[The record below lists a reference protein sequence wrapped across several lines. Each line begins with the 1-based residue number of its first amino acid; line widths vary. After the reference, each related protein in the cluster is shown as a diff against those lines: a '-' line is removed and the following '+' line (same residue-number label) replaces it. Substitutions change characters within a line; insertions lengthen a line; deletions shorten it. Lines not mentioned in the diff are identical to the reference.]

1 MERKRTSFAF
11 LMEMLWVCGFFIVA
25 ACIFVLAFVKADQMS
40 RGAKDLNQAV
50 LTAENT
56 MEHIFLWYEEQPD
69 GSTADSTGFFT
80 ADLAGSDAS
89 KGSDVSNGSDISNGS
104 DASNGFDEPLIRLFF
119 DKNWAPLSSSDG
131 GQDETP
137 PAEAA
142 YLALVSTQNDEGLLR
157 VSVNVTDKRG
167 AAIYSL
173 EGARCISPATR

>member
-80 ADLAGSDAS
+80 ADLAGSDTL
-89 KGSDVSNGSDISNGS
+89 KGSDVSNGS

-119 DKNWAPLSSSDG
+119 DKNWAPLSSFGG

>member
-1 MERKRTSFAF
+1 MERKHTSFAF

-69 GSTADSTGFFT
+69 GSTADSTGFFA
-80 ADLAGSDAS
+80 ADLAGSDAL
-89 KGSDVSNGSDISNGS
+89 KGSDVSNGS

-119 DKNWAPLSSSDG
+119 DKNWAPLSSFGG
-131 GQDETP
+131 GQDEIP

-142 YLALVSTQNDEGLLR
+142 YLALVSAQNDEGLLR
-157 VSVNVTDKRG
+157 VSVNVTDMHG

-173 EGARCISPATR
+173 EGARCISSVTR